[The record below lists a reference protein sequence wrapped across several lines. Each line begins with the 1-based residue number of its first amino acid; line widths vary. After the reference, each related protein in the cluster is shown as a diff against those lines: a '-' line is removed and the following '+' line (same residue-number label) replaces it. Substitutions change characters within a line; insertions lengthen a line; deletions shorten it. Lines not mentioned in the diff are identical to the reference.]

1 MPSPLEK
8 ARQAPDSMKGRILSA
23 ARKLYG
29 EYGFH
34 GVTARMIATEVG
46 IDVSTLY
53 YHWGDKQDL
62 YEAVLTDLNE
72 EIRQK
77 LAEIEKIVRG
87 KPIDVRLAV
96 AIDVMCDH
104 LFQNPETSNLML
116 FSFFSKTRTQSDLD
130 TRMTEHLANIAVAMG
145 LALAGIFLIFGSFRL
160 SDIVAGQGDLIWG
173 WLPKWGVVVQP
184 LGFLLFIAAVF
195 AETNRAP
202 FNVAEGESE
211 IVAGHMTE
219 FSVMKFALFFMGEYI
234 SIFFDASRGHTAP
247 VEPCG
252 PQRR

>member
-1 MPSPLEK
+1 
-8 ARQAPDSMKGRILSA
+8 MKGRILST
-23 ARKLYG
+23 ARRLYG

-34 GVTARMIATEVG
+34 GVTARMIAKEVG

-87 KPIDVRLAV
+87 QPIAVRLEV

-145 LALAGIFLIFGSFRL
+145 LALDKSHVPPQANARVLAVWNSIINFASGENYFRPMLQLDRAAYLAVVKETLKFILIPAFTQAGPDAQGQKRPGPSPAVSSIN
-160 SDIVAGQGDLIWG
+160 AGG
-173 WLPKWGVVVQP
+173 
-184 LGFLLFIAAVF
+184 
-195 AETNRAP
+195 R
-202 FNVAEGESE
+202 
-211 IVAGHMTE
+211 H
-219 FSVMKFALFFMGEYI
+219 
-234 SIFFDASRGHTAP
+234 
-247 VEPCG
+247 
-252 PQRR
+252 

>member
-34 GVTARMIATEVG
+34 GVTARMIAKEVG

-87 KPIDVRLAV
+87 KPIAIRLEV
-96 AIDVMCDH
+96 AIDVMCEH

-116 FSFFSKTRTQSDLD
+116 FSFFSKTRTQTDLD
-130 TRMTEHLANIAVAMG
+130 NRMTEHLANIAVAMG
-145 LALAGIFLIFGSFRL
+145 LALDKSHVPPQANARVLAVWNSIINFASGENYFRPMLDLDRAAYLAVVKETLKFILIPAFTQAGPDAQGKERP
-160 SDIVAGQGDLIWG
+160 GQD
-173 WLPKWGVVVQP
+173 P
-184 LGFLLFIAAVF
+184 AA
-195 AETNRAP
+195 
-202 FNVAEGESE
+202 
-211 IVAGHMTE
+211 
-219 FSVMKFALFFMGEYI
+219 
-234 SIFFDASRGHTAP
+234 
-247 VEPCG
+247 
-252 PQRR
+252 

>member
-87 KPIDVRLAV
+87 QPIDVRLAV

-145 LALAGIFLIFGSFRL
+145 LALDKSDVPPQANARVLAVWNSIINFASGENYFRPMLHLDRAAYLAVVKETLKFILIPAFTQAGPGTQGQERP
-160 SDIVAGQGDLIWG
+160 GQG
-173 WLPKWGVVVQP
+173 P
-184 LGFLLFIAAVF
+184 AVSS
-195 AETNRAP
+195 T
-202 FNVAEGESE
+202 
-211 IVAGHMTE
+211 
-219 FSVMKFALFFMGEYI
+219 
-234 SIFFDASRGHTAP
+234 
-247 VEPCG
+247 
-252 PQRR
+252 

>member
-1 MPSPLEK
+1 
-8 ARQAPDSMKGRILSA
+8 MKGRILSA
-23 ARKLYG
+23 ARRLYG

-87 KPIDVRLAV
+87 QPIDVRLAV

-145 LALAGIFLIFGSFRL
+145 LALDKSHVPPQANARVLAVWNSIINFASGENYFRPMLQLDRAAYLAVVKETLKFILIPAFTQAGP
-160 SDIVAGQGDLIWG
+160 DAQGQERSGQA
-173 WLPKWGVVVQP
+173 P
-184 LGFLLFIAAVF
+184 AV
-195 AETNRAP
+195 
-202 FNVAEGESE
+202 S
-211 IVAGHMTE
+211 
-219 FSVMKFALFFMGEYI
+219 
-234 SIFFDASRGHTAP
+234 SI
-247 VEPCG
+247 
-252 PQRR
+252 

>member
-23 ARKLYG
+23 ARRLYG

-145 LALAGIFLIFGSFRL
+145 LALDKSHVPPQANARVLAVWNSIINFASGENYFRPMLHLDRAAYLAVVKETLKFILIPAFTQAGPDAQGQERS
-160 SDIVAGQGDLIWG
+160 GQG
-173 WLPKWGVVVQP
+173 P
-184 LGFLLFIAAVF
+184 
-195 AETNRAP
+195 
-202 FNVAEGESE
+202 
-211 IVAGHMTE
+211 
-219 FSVMKFALFFMGEYI
+219 ALS
-234 SIFFDASRGHTAP
+234 SI
-247 VEPCG
+247 
-252 PQRR
+252 

>member
-1 MPSPLEK
+1 
-8 ARQAPDSMKGRILSA
+8 MKGRILSA
-23 ARKLYG
+23 ARRLYG

-145 LALAGIFLIFGSFRL
+145 LALDKSHVPPQANARVLAVWNSIINFASGENYFRPMLQLDRAAYLAVVKETLKFILIPAFTQAGP
-160 SDIVAGQGDLIWG
+160 DAQGQERSGQA
-173 WLPKWGVVVQP
+173 P
-184 LGFLLFIAAVF
+184 AV
-195 AETNRAP
+195 
-202 FNVAEGESE
+202 S
-211 IVAGHMTE
+211 
-219 FSVMKFALFFMGEYI
+219 
-234 SIFFDASRGHTAP
+234 SI
-247 VEPCG
+247 
-252 PQRR
+252 